1 MVFSQIPSI
10 NQECMRSVTHGQ
22 SAYWERKQTSRQ
34 IHRYQCPS
42 VPHIYSK
49 LVHFICFHP
58 WKTAIPPDIVRLYPS
73 STKQTYYLLWS
84 FWKMWY
90 IPLLV
95 LGVGA
100 DLNARTNNTTIDEK
114 ADIIVKSDILR
125 PSGRLLNVFNVVRW
139 CSYISNNSDYRFIGV
154 LYWPSQN

>member
-1 MVFSQIPSI
+1 
-10 NQECMRSVTHGQ
+10 
-22 SAYWERKQTSRQ
+22 
-34 IHRYQCPS
+34 
-42 VPHIYSK
+42 
-49 LVHFICFHP
+49 
-58 WKTAIPPDIVRLYPS
+58 
-73 STKQTYYLLWS
+73 
-84 FWKMWY
+84 MWY

-139 CSYISNNSDYRFIGV
+139 CSYISNNSDYIFIGV